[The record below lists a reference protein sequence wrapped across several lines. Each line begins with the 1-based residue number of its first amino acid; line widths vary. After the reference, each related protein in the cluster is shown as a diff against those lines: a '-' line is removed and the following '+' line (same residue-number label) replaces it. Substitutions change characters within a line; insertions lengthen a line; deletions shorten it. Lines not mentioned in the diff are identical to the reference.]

1 MFSTAG
7 YENLV
12 FSRQR
17 ALQLFRRSEMR
28 GMWHKWLCRLFG
40 GRIHLQ
46 QLCGGE
52 QRSGER
58 HYVGVKVVALDAICG
73 SEGRAADFDNT
84 FRPTDERTM
93 QRWVNIAQARLEG
106 KALPPVELIQVDD
119 AYYVRDGHHRVSVA
133 KALGE
138 AFIDAEVTMW
148 RPHSFV

>member
-1 MFSTAG
+1 MFGTTG
-7 YENLV
+7 YENLAV
-12 FSRQR
+12 PRQR
-17 ALQLFRRSEMR
+17 ALQLFRHSELR
-28 GMWHKWLCRLFG
+28 GMWHKWLCRLC
-40 GRIHLQ
+40 GRRMHLQ
-46 QLCGGE
+46 QLSGGE
-52 QRSGER
+52 QRRGQR
-58 HYVGVKVVALDAICG
+58 HYVGVKVVALAAICG
-73 SEGRAADFDNT
+73 SEGRAPDFDST

-106 KALPPVELIQVDD
+106 KPLPPVELIQVDD